1 MEKEIRALSDRELL
15 EELVRETRRA
25 RQLRKTR
32 NRVWLAAAA
41 VLLVLCLIYVP
52 RAVRTVQRYNAAIDR
67 VNQVTDQIEAVLG
80 DMGELDTET
89 LRETAEEAGQTL
101 RRVRALLDGVDTE
114 QLHDTLGRLNEI
126 SEQAKGFFDSVS
138 GDSFLRFQETLEEL
152 NGHLSDL
159 QSLLHIFQ

>member
-1 MEKEIRALSDRELL
+1 MQKEIHELSDRALL

-25 RQLRKTR
+25 RQLQKIR

-67 VNQVTDQIEAVLG
+67 VNQVTDQIEVVLG
-80 DMGELDTET
+80 GVGELDAEK
-89 LRETAEEAGQTL
+89 LRETAEEAGQAL
-101 RRVRALLDGVDTE
+101 RRVRELLDGINTE
-114 QLHDTLGRLNEI
+114 QLHDTLDRLNDI
-126 SEQAKGFFDSVS
+126 SEQAKGFFDGVS
-138 GDSFLRFQETLEEL
+138 GNSFQHFQETLEEL